1 MSVTWIK
8 PVTDRTQDD
17 VEYAKSLLK
26 KTWKTLSESEKEE
39 YLNGLKGCL
48 NLADLERIE
57 NNIQFLL
64 DALQIDS
71 SSSMNGIPT
80 IPDTSYFEKMKEN
93 VTRIYNKGPIL
104 ETTPSIPELPF
115 NDFQKINHIE
125 KILLDVY
132 NNYDR
137 V

>member
-48 NLADLERIE
+48 NLADLERI
-57 NNIQFLL
+57 
-64 DALQIDS
+64 
-71 SSSMNGIPT
+71 
-80 IPDTSYFEKMKEN
+80 
-93 VTRIYNKGPIL
+93 
-104 ETTPSIPELPF
+104 
-115 NDFQKINHIE
+115 
-125 KILLDVY
+125 
-132 NNYDR
+132 
-137 V
+137 

>member
-71 SSSMNGIPT
+71 SSSMNEIPT
-80 IPDTSYFEKMKEN
+80 IPDTSYF
-93 VTRIYNKGPIL
+93 
-104 ETTPSIPELPF
+104 
-115 NDFQKINHIE
+115 
-125 KILLDVY
+125 
-132 NNYDR
+132 
-137 V
+137 